1 MDKKTYEK
9 GLEILELYR
18 LQNYTE
24 CQKKCKKVIT
34 MEPNSELSDLAQL
47 TWKKIKFERYDDYQE
62 LIRGWKNPAESIA
75 MEQNCNGDS
84 SEAINKLNKLIGLNN
99 VKEEIIKIQ
108 KRLELEQYRKKELNI
123 ETDIESM
130 NFVFSGN
137 PGTGKTTVARLLAE
151 IFKDM
156 GVLTEGQ
163 LVEVDRGDLVAG
175 YIGQTAEQTKKVI
188 ERAIGGVLFIDEAY
202 SLAQGG
208 ENDFGKE
215 AIDALVKG
223 MEDHRKE
230 MVVILAGYKKE
241 MQDLVNMNPGIESRI
256 SNYIEFPDY
265 TEDELFEIAYRIASE
280 KKYHFTKDG
289 EKAFRICIGKEM
301 VSPKF
306 GNARTVRN
314 VMEQAFMN
322 KARNFNRN
330 NTDKDYITRLD
341 AQDFGVDLAETVSDS
356 AQVYIDRLN
365 SMIGLQNVKDEVNSL
380 VSVIEYNKLLSE
392 YSGGTNGNNFGSLHL
407 CFTGNPGTGKTT
419 VARLYADILKS
430 LGVLKKGEIVEASRN
445 DFVGQWE
452 GHTAKKTKDICEK
465 AYGGILFIDE
475 AYSLVNH
482 EQDSFG
488 LEAVATLIK
497 EMEDNRDKLAVIFA
511 GYSKEMDEFMYSN
524 SGIASRIGKT
534 IEFPDYSYEELCLI
548 LDKYI
553 QDEGII
559 AENDV
564 LAKGYEKIKD
574 LYDSRDGRFGNA
586 RDIRKIFEHFK
597 RNMIE
602 RVVRNRLSGRDIK
615 VLRMED
621 IV

>member
-1 MDKKTYEK
+1 MNSQTYEK
-9 GLEILELYR
+9 GLEIIELYKSR
-18 LQNYTE
+18 YFSE
-24 CQKKCKKVIT
+24 CQKKCKKAIA
-34 MEPNSELSDLAQL
+34 MEPNSELADLAQL

-62 LIRGWKNPAESIA
+62 LIRNWKNPVESIA
-75 MEQNCNGDS
+75 TEQNCDGNS

-123 ETDIESM
+123 EADIESM

-156 GVLTEGQ
+156 GVLSEGQ

-175 YIGQTAEQTKKVI
+175 YIGQTAEQTKKFI

-230 MVVILAGYKKE
+230 MVFILAGYKKE

-256 SNYIEFPDY
+256 NNYIEFPDY
-265 TEDELFEIAYRIASE
+265 TEDELFEIAYRIASD

-289 EKAFRICIGKEM
+289 EKAFRIRIGQEM

-314 VMEQAFMN
+314 VMDQAFMN
-322 KARNFNRN
+322 KARNFDRN

-341 AQDFGVDLAETVSDS
+341 AQDFGVDLAETVSES
-356 AQVYIDRLN
+356 TQVYIDKLN

-380 VSVIEYNKLLSE
+380 VSVIEYNKLLAE
-392 YSGGTNGNNFGSLHL
+392 YSGDVNENNFGSLHL

-430 LGVLKKGEIVEASRN
+430 LGVLKKGEIIEASRS
-445 DFVGQWE
+445 DFVGQWQ
-452 GHTAKKTKDICEK
+452 GHTAKRTKDICEK

-475 AYSLVNH
+475 AYSLVNGSG
-482 EQDSFG
+482 DSFG

-511 GYSKEMDEFMYSN
+511 GYSKEMEQFMYSN
-524 SGIASRIGKT
+524 SGIASRIGK
-534 IEFPDYSYEELCLI
+534 IIDFPDYSYEELCRI
-548 LDKYI
+548 LDKHI
-553 QDEGII
+553 QDDGII
-559 AENDV
+559 VEPDV
-564 LAKGYEKIKD
+564 LTKCYERIKAI
-574 LYDSRDGRFGNA
+574 YDSRDERFGNA
-586 RDIRKIFEHFK
+586 RDIRKLFEHYK

-602 RVVRNRLSGRDIK
+602 RVVKNHLTGQDIK